1 MLHLWPSDGLKLV
14 MCRKVKKILE
24 DEKAVRGSMERFI
37 GEEQAKRAEEER
49 EERRRQELSNP
60 GYLAQQQQQERVR
73 QRLHG
78 DIASV
83 QRTSRT
89 ANEIREMAFGVLET
103 LRDQNE
109 TLKAARDRLLDI
121 ANTLGI
127 SKTLMRVIERRQTVD
142 QIIVYG
148 AMVGTLLLLV
158 LLVYLFRW

>member
-1 MLHLWPSDGLKLV
+1 M
-14 MCRKVKKILE
+14 
-24 DEKAVRGSMERFI
+24 EKFI
-37 GEEQAKRAEEER
+37 EEEQARRAEEER

-60 GYLAQQQQQERVR
+60 GHLAQQQMQERVR

-83 QRTSRT
+83 QRSSRT

-103 LRDQNE
+103 LRDQNQ
-109 TLKAARDRLLDI
+109 TLQAARDRLLDI

-148 AMVGTLLLLV
+148 AMVGTLLFLA
-158 LLVYLFRW
+158 LLVYFFRW

>member
-1 MLHLWPSDGLKLV
+1 MLTDFLNCS
-14 MCRKVKKILE
+14 KVKKIVE
-24 DEKAVRGSMERFI
+24 DERIVRGSMERFI
-37 GEEQAKRAEEER
+37 EDEQARRMEEER
-49 EERRRQELSNP
+49 EERRRQERSNP
-60 GYLAQQQQQERVR
+60 EAYLAQQMQQERVR

-89 ANEIREMAFGVLET
+89 AHEIREMAFGVLET

-109 TLKAARDRLLDI
+109 TLQAARDRLLDI

-127 SKTLMRVIERRQTVD
+127 SKTLLRVIERRQTVD

-148 AMVGTLLLLV
+148 AMIGTFLLLV
-158 LLVYLFRW
+158 ILVYFFRW